1 MGTVPNPYRAAITG
15 EKNDS
20 QFDILRLNGLLVDAV
35 TLLPQAWS
43 GGVSDDTCDELARLR
58 DDAKTVSQAV
68 VDEFDYAWRGQPP
81 LVDEGAWQVHWRS
94 HVL

>member
-1 MGTVPNPYRAAITG
+1 MGTVPNPYRAAITQ
-15 EKNDS
+15 EKNYS
-20 QFDILRLNGLLVDAV
+20 QYDIERLNGLLVNAV

-43 GGVSDDTCDELARLR
+43 GGASDDTYAELARLR

-68 VDEFDYAWRGQPP
+68 ADEFDHAWRGQPS
-81 LVDEGAWQVHWRS
+81 LVDEGAWQVHWRN